1 MLRLII
7 GGVTLAAVGY
17 AIKEY
22 CEEEG
27 CPWDKPSYT
36 KNTTEEEMNNVS
48 NDETIDSFKKS
59 EDFYKFKKSIYEE
72 SMTQYEEFL
81 QKHLLQNSEIS
92 TEIKLEEEKLSEEL
106 ITHEVASYIAQI
118 SNTLDILVHN
128 LSLETTLLENK
139 QVIEA
144 NDATELNSYANNIYA
159 LSHLKLFDAYE
170 NLNKVEILSSLVQAM
185 GLTIQ
190 KNTIPVNLESA

>member
-7 GGVTLAAVGY
+7 GGVTLAAIGY

-27 CPWDKPSYT
+27 CPWDKPSHTNT
-36 KNTTEEEMNNVS
+36 KNTTEDETNNVS
-48 NDETIDSFKKS
+48 NDDSKKLKEFYEFKK
-59 EDFYKFKKSIYEE
+59 DIYEE
-72 SMTQYEEFL
+72 SMTRYQEFL
-81 QKHLLQNSEIS
+81 QKHQLQNSEIS
-92 TEIKLEEEKLSEEL
+92 TEIELEEEKLIDEL

-118 SNTLDILVHN
+118 SNTLDILVYN
-128 LSLETTLLENK
+128 LSLGIRLLENK

-144 NDATELNSYANNIYA
+144 SNVAELNNYANNIYV
-159 LSHLKLFDAYE
+159 LSHLKLFDAHE

-190 KNTIPVNLESA
+190 KNTIHVNLESA